1 MTHSK
6 DLAVRLARHGQALSR
21 ICNDDSHNSGGKA
34 RHFSSSEVAGL
45 LGISLPHLRK
55 QHFEGRVEEVEAD
68 SRGRRQYSAADI
80 WKLRKVL
87 AEGSRKPRQFLPG
100 REPGDRL
107 QVLSV
112 MNFTGGEGHAAITL
126 LLGQGLSLAGYRI
139 LLIDLDAQALLTS
152 MCGFRPDVDFAV
164 GVTCYDALRSRNP
177 GPLRDLIRKTPLH
190 NLDLAPGGIM
200 LSKLE
205 MELSGFLQTQ
215 APLSF
220 QRHVLAAFQ
229 TIEAEYDIVLMNCPL
244 WSGLVTLG
252 AVNASSSMVVP
263 IMPTMLEVALMSQC
277 LQFTTK
283 LMATMKEKS
292 GNAQMDFLRFLIR
305 DHNPSDASQTQAVA
319 FLRTMLGSDVMTH
332 MLLKSKDA
340 SEASL
345 AHPSL
350 FEPGPSIIHP
360 KISDRAMQSV
370 RDVLSEVETLIQRS
384 WGRE

>member
-1 MTHSK
+1 MTHSR

-21 ICNDDSHNSGGKA
+21 IHSDDSHQDGCKA
-34 RHFSSSEVAGL
+34 RLFSSSEVASL
-45 LGISLPHLRK
+45 LRISLPHLRK
-55 QHFEGRVEEVEAD
+55 QHFEGKVEEVEAD

-80 WKLRKVL
+80 WKMRKVL

-112 MNFTGGEGHAAITL
+112 MNFTGGGGHAATSL
-126 LLGQGLSLAGYRI
+126 LLGQGLSLAGYRV
-139 LLIDLDAQALLTS
+139 LLMDLDAQALLTS
-152 MCGFRPDVDFAV
+152 MCGFRSDVDFAA
-164 GVTCYDALRSRNP
+164 GGTCYNVLRSRNP
-177 GPLRDLIRKTPLH
+177 VSLKDVIRRTILH

-200 LSKLE
+200 LSRLE
-205 MELSGFLQTQ
+205 MELSGFLKTQ
-215 APLSF
+215 ASPSF
-220 QRHVLAAFQ
+220 DRHILAALQ
-229 TIEAEYDIVLMNCPL
+229 TIEAEYDIVLMDCPR
-244 WSGLVTLG
+244 WSGPVTLG
-252 AVNASSSMVVP
+252 AMNASTSMVVP
-263 IMPTMLEVALMSQC
+263 IMPAMLEVASMRQC

-283 LMATMKEKS
+283 LMSTTKEQS

-305 DHNPSDASQTQAVA
+305 DHDPSDASQTQAVA

-340 SEASL
+340 SDASL

-350 FEPGPSIIHP
+350 FELGPSIIHP

-384 WGRE
+384 WGRK